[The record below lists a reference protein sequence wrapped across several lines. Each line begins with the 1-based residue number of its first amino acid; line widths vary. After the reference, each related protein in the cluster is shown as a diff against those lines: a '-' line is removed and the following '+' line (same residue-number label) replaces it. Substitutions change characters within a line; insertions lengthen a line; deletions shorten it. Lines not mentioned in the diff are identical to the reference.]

1 MKQNINMRIAGIS
14 LIASALAT
22 IVAGCASVTTPG
34 SPPPQTQQSPPASAG
49 GDGQL
54 EEILVTGSAS
64 SGSNAMATRAAPAGK
79 SDADAFANALA
90 GGRIGSDEEVW
101 IIATP
106 TFSGEQASNDDS
118 PGSGAMVVNFPDEVD
133 PNTGRIKQVPLPLQ
147 HTAVSA
153 NIDGFISS
161 VSVQQQFANPFDTK
175 IEAVYL
181 FPLPEKAA
189 VTEFLMI
196 IGERRIRGILREKE
210 EAVAIYEQAR
220 AQGYQASLLVQHRP
234 NIFEQKVA
242 NIEPGKQ
249 IDVKVEYLH
258 TLAYHDGWYSFVF
271 PTVVGP
277 RFNPPGHNDP
287 IHADARGTA
296 PRNDGATVQYLR
308 PDERS
313 AHDISFDIVIDAGVA
328 IEELRSTHKIR
339 TKRPGN
345 DRAEV
350 QLAEGKTMPNRDF
363 LLEFRVAGDTIK
375 SNLLTHF
382 ERDENRSYFTLMVY
396 PPADLQ
402 ALERQPLELVF
413 VLDCSGSMRGAP
425 LQQAKAAVSAALEM
439 MDRNDTFQII
449 RFSDNASYFGTDPVA
464 ATRDNIASAQR
475 YLASLHG
482 TGGTMMLEGIKAALD
497 FPHDP
502 SRLRFVTFLTDG
514 YIGNE
519 SDIIGAVHKRIG
531 ATRIF
536 SFGVGSSVNRYLLER
551 MAKEGRGVVAYLG
564 PQDSGRDV
572 MQDFFDRIG
581 HPAMTDLSIDF
592 GSMVVT
598 DRYPSTMPDLFVGR
612 PVVIT
617 GKYAGTTGSIEV
629 SGNAGGRRHS
639 FSIPVTDVAQDNPA
653 IARVWA
659 RLRIADLKDRQ
670 SWADDPHDELAGAI
684 RDTALHYHLMSD
696 YTSFVAV
703 DASERTDGSYGI
715 TVQQAV
721 PVPDG
726 VRYDTTVNE

>member
-1 MKQNINMRIAGIS
+1 M
-14 LIASALAT
+14 
-22 IVAGCASVTTPG
+22 
-34 SPPPQTQQSPPASAG
+34 QSG
-49 GDGQL
+49 M
-54 EEILVTGSAS
+54 I
-64 SGSNAMATRAAPAGK
+64 RK
-79 SDADAFANALA
+79 
-90 GGRIGSDEEVW
+90 
-101 IIATP
+101 
-106 TFSGEQASNDDS
+106 
-118 PGSGAMVVNFPDEVD
+118 
-133 PNTGRIKQVPLPLQ
+133 
-147 HTAVSA
+147 
-153 NIDGFISS
+153 
-161 VSVQQQFANPFDTK
+161 
-175 IEAVYL
+175 
-181 FPLPEKAA
+181 EKY
-189 VTEFLMI
+189 
-196 IGERRIRGILREKE
+196 
-210 EAVAIYEQAR
+210 AIYW
-220 AQGYQASLLVQHRP
+220 SFLVSGPKRGP
-234 NIFEQKVA
+234 TIF
-242 NIEPGKQ
+242 
-249 IDVKVEYLH
+249 
-258 TLAYHDGWYSFVF
+258 F
-271 PTVVGP
+271 
-277 RFNPPGHNDP
+277 
-287 IHADARGTA
+287 
-296 PRNDGATVQYLR
+296 
-308 PDERS
+308 
-313 AHDISFDIVIDAGVA
+313 
-328 IEELRSTHKIR
+328 
-339 TKRPGN
+339 
-345 DRAEV
+345 
-350 QLAEGKTMPNRDF
+350 
-363 LLEFRVAGDTIK
+363 
-375 SNLLTHF
+375 
-382 ERDENRSYFTLMVY
+382 
-396 PPADLQ
+396 
-402 ALERQPLELVF
+402 
-413 VLDCSGSMRGAP
+413 
-425 LQQAKAAVSAALEM
+425 
-439 MDRNDTFQII
+439 
-449 RFSDNASYFGTDPVA
+449 
-464 ATRDNIASAQR
+464 